1 MFRDLLEIVQIAI
14 KKVITSR
21 LFALGVIFIFMFGT
35 LVGRLFELQIIHGEE
50 YMSDY
55 ESKILRTVYTT
66 GTRGNIY
73 DKNGSV
79 LARNELAYSVTIQD
93 VGAYRTHQTRNLMT
107 GR

>member
-55 ESKILRTVYTT
+55 E
-66 GTRGNIY
+66 
-73 DKNGSV
+73 
-79 LARNELAYSVTIQD
+79 
-93 VGAYRTHQTRNLMT
+93 
-107 GR
+107 